1 MATYNKRGGKKFNSN
16 RKVSNKENV
25 ESTTAEVFE
34 SLDSGATKTEKFV
47 AKYQS
52 IIFSSVVL
60 IAISVF
66 FYLAYK
72 TFVIEPKNED
82 AITELNQAQYYFNLA
97 LNNEEQNDLF
107 NSAINGGGG
116 KFGFLDI
123 IQNYE
128 NTPSSNLA
136 IFSTGM
142 SYLNL
147 KKYDKVIEYLKD
159 FKSKDVLLSSI
170 AKGVLGDAY
179 LQIGDQKNAL
189 LSYNKASSFEENT
202 FTTPK
207 YLYKAGLLS
216 LRLGE
221 KKTALKYFKK
231 IKSDFPDSKEGK
243 FIDIQIAKT
252 E

>member
-1 MATYNKRGGKKFNSN
+1 MATYNKRGGKKINSK
-16 RKVSNKENV
+16 RKVLNKKNL

-47 AKYQS
+47 VKYQS
-52 IIFSSVVL
+52 LIFSSVVL

-66 FYLAYK
+66 LYLAYK
-72 TFVIEPKNED
+72 TFVLEPKNED

-97 LNNEEQNDLF
+97 LNNEQQNDFF

-136 IFSTGM
+136 MFSTGM

-147 KKYDKVIEYLKD
+147 KQYDKVIDYLKD
-159 FKSKDVLLSSI
+159 FESKDVLLSSI

-189 LSYNKASSFEENT
+189 LSYDKASSFEENI

-221 KKTALKYFKK
+221 KKTALEYFKK

>member
-1 MATYNKRGGKKFNSN
+1 MATYNKRGGKKFNSK
-16 RKVSNKENV
+16 RKVLNKKNL

-52 IIFSSVVL
+52 LIFSSVVL

-66 FYLAYK
+66 LYLAYK
-72 TFVIEPKNED
+72 TFVLEPKNED

-97 LNNEEQNDLF
+97 LNNEQQNDLF

-147 KKYDKVIEYLKD
+147 KQYDKVIDYLKD
-159 FKSKDVLLSSI
+159 FESKDVLLSSI

-189 LSYNKASSFEENT
+189 LSYDKASSFEENI

-221 KKTALKYFKK
+221 KKTALEYFKN

>member
-1 MATYNKRGGKKFNSN
+1 MATYNKRGGKKFNSK
-16 RKVSNKENV
+16 RKVLNKENV

-34 SLDSGATKTEKFV
+34 SLDSGATSTEKFV

-52 IIFSSVVL
+52 LIFSSVVL

-66 FYLAYK
+66 VYLAYK
-72 TFVIEPKNED
+72 TFVLEPKNED

-97 LNNEEQNDLF
+97 LNNEQQNDLF

-128 NTPSSNLA
+128 NTTSSNLA

-147 KKYDKVIEYLKD
+147 KQYDKVIEYLKD

-189 LSYNKASSFEENT
+189 LSYEKASNFEENT

-216 LRLGE
+216 LRLG
-221 KKTALKYFKK
+221 KKKSALEYFKK
-231 IKSDFPDSKEGK
+231 IKSDFPDSKEGE